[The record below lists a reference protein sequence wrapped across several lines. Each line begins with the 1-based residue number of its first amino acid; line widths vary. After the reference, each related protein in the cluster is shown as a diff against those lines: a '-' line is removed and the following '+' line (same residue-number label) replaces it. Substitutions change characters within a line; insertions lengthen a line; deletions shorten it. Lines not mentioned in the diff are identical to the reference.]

1 MPAPYSN
8 DLRKKVINVIKDDNQ
23 TISLAAKRFNVS
35 YDFVY
40 ALWNNYQITG
50 SIEPKKVGGYTKPKV
65 DSIGEEQIKQWLT
78 ENPSLTLEE
87 LCDKYEQ
94 NFQIKIGKSS
104 MDRALK
110 RANITVKKKSV
121 RY

>member
-8 DLRKKVINVIKDDNQ
+8 DLRKRVINAIKDDNQ
-23 TISLAAKRFNVS
+23 TISSAAKRFNVS
-35 YDFVY
+35 YDFVS
-40 ALWNNYQITG
+40 ALWNSYQITG

-78 ENPSLTLEE
+78 ENPSLTLEK

-94 NFQIKIGKSS
+94 NFKIEIGKSS

>member
-8 DLRKKVINVIKDDNQ
+8 DLRKKVISVIKDDNQ
-23 TISLAAKRFNVS
+23 TISSAAKRFNVS

-40 ALWNNYQITG
+40 ELWNNYKIMD
-50 SIEPKKVGGYTKPKV
+50 SIEPKKVGGHTKPKV

-78 ENPSLTLEE
+78 ENPSFTLEA

-94 NFQIKIGKSS
+94 NFQ
-104 MDRALK
+104 
-110 RANITVKKKSV
+110 KKLNGQSFKAS
-121 RY
+121 

>member
-8 DLRKKVINVIKDDNQ
+8 DLRQKIINAIEHKNH
-23 TISLAAKRFNVS
+23 TISSAAKHFDVS
-35 YDFVY
+35 YKFVSN
-40 ALWNNYQITG
+40 LLNLYQKTG
-50 SIEPKKVGGYTKPKV
+50 SVQPKKVGGYTKPKV